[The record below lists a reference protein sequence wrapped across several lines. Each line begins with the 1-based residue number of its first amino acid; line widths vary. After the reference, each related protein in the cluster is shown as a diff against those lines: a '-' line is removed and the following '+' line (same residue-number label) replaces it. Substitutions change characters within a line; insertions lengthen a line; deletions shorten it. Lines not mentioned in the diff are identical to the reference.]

1 MDFARDK
8 WSWISVLVQM
18 GKIHLFKGLSFS
30 KMYKKVALAIAFSP
44 RIEALISE
52 TKRLVELFGSEL
64 ILVHIGKKTDELEV
78 MLEEIIVKTGLDKLR
93 TKLIWKEGK
102 PVKMIIEACK
112 EENADLLIAGAM
124 KREGLLTYYMGSVGR
139 KIIRKAPCSVLT
151 LIDPKVESTVFDKIV
166 INGTQ
171 LEFTPHVIEVGIN
184 FSKQLNA
191 EQVHI
196 LNEIKMYG
204 LQMGTASEDSEEEA
218 SQTRRQLVQNEMEY
232 VQEILKT
239 IDQGDLKINIKV
251 TGGRWAVELARFCEK
266 IEADL
271 LVVGDEQKLNFFDRI
286 FPHDLED
293 LLSTLPCNLLIVKN

>member
-1 MDFARDK
+1 M
-8 WSWISVLVQM
+8 M
-18 GKIHLFKGLSFS
+18 KIRLFKGISFF
-30 KMYKKVALAIAFSP
+30 KMYQKVALAIAFSP
-44 RIEALISE
+44 RMEALISE

-64 ILVHIGKKTDELEV
+64 ILIHIGKKTDELEAK
-78 MLEEIIVKTGLDKLR
+78 LDEIIVKTGLDKVK

-102 PVKMIIEACK
+102 PVKMIIQACK
-112 EENADLLIAGAM
+112 EEQADLLVAGAL
-124 KREGLLTYYMGSVGR
+124 KREGFLTYYMGSVGR

-151 LIDPKVESTVFDKIV
+151 LIEPKVGSTIFDKIV
-166 INGTQ
+166 LNGTQ
-171 LEFTPHVIEVGIN
+171 LEITPHVIEVGIN
-184 FSKQLNA
+184 FSKKINA

-232 VQEILKT
+232 VEEIMKK
-239 IDQGDLKINIKV
+239 IDPGDLKLNIKV

-266 IEADL
+266 IDADL
-271 LVVGDEQKLNFFDRI
+271 LVVGDDHKLNFFDRI

>member
-1 MDFARDK
+1 
-8 WSWISVLVQM
+8 M
-18 GKIHLFKGLSFS
+18 GKIRLFNGLSFF

-44 RIEALISE
+44 RMEALISE
-52 TKRLVELFGSEL
+52 TKRLVQLFGSDL
-64 ILVHIGKKTDELEV
+64 ILIHIGKKTDELEV
-78 MLEEIIVKTGLDKLR
+78 KLDEIITKTGLDKLK

-102 PVKMIIEACK
+102 PVKKIIEACK
-112 EENADLLIAGAM
+112 EENADLLVAGAL
-124 KREGLLTYYMGSVGR
+124 KREGFLTYYMGSVGR

-151 LIDPKVESTVFDKIV
+151 LIEPNIGSTAFEKIV

-171 LEFTPHVIEVGIN
+171 LEITRHVIEVGIN

-218 SQTRRQLVQNEMEY
+218 SQTRRQLVQNEMQY
-232 VQEILKT
+232 VEEILKN
-239 IDQGDLKINIKV
+239 IDQGNLKLNIKV
-251 TGGRWAVELARFCEK
+251 TGGRWSVELARFCEK
-266 IEADL
+266 IDADL
-271 LVVGDEQKLNFFDRI
+271 LVVGDDYKLNFFDRI

>member
-1 MDFARDK
+1 MY
-8 WSWISVLVQM
+8 Q
-18 GKIHLFKGLSFS
+18 KI
-30 KMYKKVALAIAFSP
+30 ALAIAFSP
-44 RIEALISE
+44 RMEALISE
-52 TKRLVELFGSEL
+52 TKRLVQLFDSEL
-64 ILVHIGKKTDELEV
+64 ILIHIGKKTDELEAK
-78 MLEEIIVKTGLDKLR
+78 LDEIIRKTELDSFK

-102 PVKMIIEACK
+102 PVKMIMQACK
-112 EENADLLIAGAM
+112 EENVDLLIAGAL

-151 LIDPKVESTVFDKIV
+151 LIEPKLDSTVFEKIV

-171 LEFTPHVIEVGIN
+171 LEITPHVIAMGID
-184 FSKQLNA
+184 FSKIINA

-218 SQTRRQLVQNEMEY
+218 SQTRRELVQHEMKY
-232 VQEILKT
+232 VEDILE
-239 IDQGDLKINIKV
+239 KIELGNVRPNIKV

-266 IEADL
+266 IDADL
-271 LVVGDEQKLNFFDRI
+271 LVVGDDHKLNFFDRI

>member
-1 MDFARDK
+1 MDIARDK
-8 WSWISVLVQM
+8 WSCYIIIVQT
-18 GKIHLFKGLSFS
+18 GKIRLFKGHSIL

-44 RIEALISE
+44 RMEALISE
-52 TKRLVELFGSEL
+52 SKRLVQLFGSDL
-64 ILVHIGKKTDELEV
+64 ILIHIGKKTDELETE
-78 MLEEIIVKTGLDKLR
+78 LDEIIIKTGLDKLK

-112 EENADLLIAGAM
+112 EENADLLVAGAL
-124 KREGLLTYYMGSVGR
+124 KREGFLTYYMGSVGR

-151 LIDPKVESTVFDKIV
+151 LIEPRVGSTIFEKIV

-171 LEFTPHVIEVGIN
+171 LEITPNVIEVGIN
-184 FSKQLNA
+184 FSKKIKA

-232 VQEILKT
+232 VQEIMKN
-239 IDQGDLKINIKV
+239 IDAGDLKLNIKV

-271 LVVGDEQKLNFFDRI
+271 LVVGDDHKLNFFDRI

>member
-1 MDFARDK
+1 MDIDQDK
-8 WSWISVLVQM
+8 WNCSKTIGQMPKICLFELISFFNMYQ
-18 GKIHLFKGLSFS
+18 KI
-30 KMYKKVALAIAFSP
+30 ALAIAFSP
-44 RIEALISE
+44 RMEALISE

-64 ILVHIGKKTDELEV
+64 ILIHIGKKTGELETK
-78 MLEEIIVKTGLDKLR
+78 LDEIIVKTGLDKIK

-112 EENADLLIAGAM
+112 EENADLLVAGAL
-124 KREGLLTYYMGSVGR
+124 KREGFLTYYMGSVGR

-151 LIDPKVESTVFDKIV
+151 LIEPKVESTVFEKV
-166 INGTQ
+166 VLNGTQ
-171 LEFTPHVIEVGIN
+171 LEITANVIECGII
-184 FSKQLNA
+184 FSKA
-191 EQVHI
+191 VKADQVHI

-218 SQTRRQLVQNEMEY
+218 SHTRRQLVQNELEY
-232 VQEILKT
+232 VEGILKN
-239 IDQGDLKINIKV
+239 IDQGELKINIKV

-266 IEADL
+266 IDADL
-271 LVVGDEQKLNFFDRI
+271 LVVGDDHKLNFFDRI

>member
-1 MDFARDK
+1 
-8 WSWISVLVQM
+8 
-18 GKIHLFKGLSFS
+18 
-30 KMYKKVALAIAFSP
+30 MYNKVALAIAFSP
-44 RIEALISE
+44 RMEALISE

-64 ILVHIGKKTDELEV
+64 ILIHIGKKTDDLET
-78 MLEEIIVKTGLDKLR
+78 MLEEIIVKTGLNKLK

-112 EENADLLIAGAM
+112 EENADLLVAGAL
-124 KREGLLTYYMGSVGR
+124 KHERLLTYYMGSVGR

-151 LIDPKVESTVFDKIV
+151 LIDPKVASTVFDKIV

-171 LEFTPHVIEVGIN
+171 LEFTPHVIEVGID
-184 FSKQLNA
+184 FSKHLNA

-218 SQTRRQLVQNEMEY
+218 SHTRRQLLQNEMEY
-232 VQEILKT
+232 VEEILKT
-239 IDQGDLKINIKV
+239 IDQGNLKINIKV

-266 IEADL
+266 IDADL